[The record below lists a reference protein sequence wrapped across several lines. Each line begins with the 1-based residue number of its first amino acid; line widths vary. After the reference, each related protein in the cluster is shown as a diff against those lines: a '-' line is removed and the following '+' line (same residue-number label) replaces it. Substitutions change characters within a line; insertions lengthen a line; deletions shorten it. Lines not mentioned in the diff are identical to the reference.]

1 MPSILQSQVRITSTS
16 WKQLFHNLIDALY
29 MPVHCDMERKL
40 KINKKEAGL
49 GQSKKFQSRIS
60 TPLWLVSTWLA
71 TYVSYEIASKS
82 LFHPH
87 HQLMQIEI
95 ANSGFTVQR
104 LQNKAFLLVRNV
116 MWLRTTNQSAL
127 CYHRI
132 LTLYKIFFMTSISAS
147 TFYYPDVYCENVFNV
162 VGFSLACQICFPA
175 LHWFE

>member
-82 LFHPH
+82 LCHPH

-116 MWLRTTNQSAL
+116 MWLGTTNQSAL
-127 CYHRI
+127 WHQFLLFII
-132 LTLYKIFFMTSISAS
+132 LMFTVRM
-147 TFYYPDVYCENVFNV
+147 
-162 VGFSLACQICFPA
+162 FSMLSGLA
-175 LHWFE
+175 